1 MAKLNIVGVGPGAPE
16 YVTPIARD
24 AVQNAQV
31 VVGAERSLNLLRN
44 DIKGEALKLTAQNL
58 DDALRYAVDSVKKGK
73 TVAILSTGDPCFAGL
88 LRTFLKS
95 PFINEVE
102 VDIVPGISSVQVCAA
117 RLRLCWDNIDL
128 ISFHEG
134 VIPEKKEQLAELIK
148 KGKTV
153 FVLPDPKTFT
163 PRDIVMFLIKSGID
177 KATQVAIC
185 ENLTLSNE
193 RIIQTTLGEAA
204 KIDTSS
210 LSVMVIKAKLEE

>member
-1 MAKLNIVGVGPGAPE
+1 
-16 YVTPIARD
+16 
-24 AVQNAQV
+24 
-31 VVGAERSLNLLRN
+31 
-44 DIKGEALKLTAQNL
+44 
-58 DDALRYAVDSVKKGK
+58 
-73 TVAILSTGDPCFAGL
+73 L